1 MGNNLEKTVDETVD
15 KTTEENTI
23 TLVCK
28 DYDGNEIEV
37 HDFTKEGDA
46 SRVTIVLSN
55 IEDFDVD
62 DYTFSEDLGEWD
74 SYSVS
79 KVINVEEMTLNFL
92 ISIYLYVVTDETD
105 EIEEN

>member
-1 MGNNLEKTVDETVD
+1 MENNTEETVKD
-15 KTTEENTI
+15 NEI

-92 ISIYLYVVTDETD
+92 ISIYLYVVQDETDKTD